1 MNKIAIYDS
10 NFVVGLVDEDDKWHR
25 TALELHSLIKTKNLL
40 IVYFDC
46 VANEVLSVIAKRFEE
61 KRKSPEFTTK
71 LNKFKEIF
79 PKEDITWSYEK
90 VEKYYEKILAIMKK
104 SSGRLNFH
112 DALICVVAEEMGIKY
127 IVSFDKDFDTI
138 KELTRIY
145 DKQSLESLVHDR
157 PDQPDRPNRPDR
169 P

>member
-1 MNKIAIYDS
+1 MGDRKIQ
-10 NFVVGLVDEDDKWHR
+10 
-25 TALELHSLIKTKNLL
+25 
-40 IVYFDC
+40 
-46 VANEVLSVIAKRFEE
+46 
-61 KRKSPEFTTK
+61 KSRPD
-71 LNKFKEIF
+71 
-79 PKEDITWSYEK
+79 PQYP
-90 VEKYYEKILAIMKK
+90 
-104 SSGRLNFH
+104 
-112 DALICVVAEEMGIKY
+112 IKY